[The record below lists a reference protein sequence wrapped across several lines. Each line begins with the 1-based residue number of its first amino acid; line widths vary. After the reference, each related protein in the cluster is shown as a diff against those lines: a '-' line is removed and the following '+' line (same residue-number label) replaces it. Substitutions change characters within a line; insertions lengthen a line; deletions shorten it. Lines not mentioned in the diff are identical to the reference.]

1 MPWMKVF
8 WRVGSKT
15 GSSKFELHLL
25 MKKHFT
31 SSYLYFSRY
40 VSLVNPKVQ
49 PSKEDLDVLKEPLK
63 EIVDEL
69 FTSDKHRTKQ

>member
-1 MPWMKVF
+1 MI
-8 WRVGSKT
+8 
-15 GSSKFELHLL
+15 
-25 MKKHFT
+25 KHFKT
-31 SSYLYFSRY
+31 SYLYFSRY

-49 PSKEDLDVLKEPLK
+49 PSKEDLDELKEPLK

>member
-1 MPWMKVF
+1 
-8 WRVGSKT
+8 
-15 GSSKFELHLL
+15 

>member
-8 WRVGSKT
+8 WRVGLKT
-15 GSSKFELHLL
+15 GSSKFEFHLSL
-25 MKKHFT
+25 NKNFT
-31 SSYLYFSRY
+31 NSYFYFSRY

-69 FTSDKHRTKQ
+69 FTSDQHRTKQ